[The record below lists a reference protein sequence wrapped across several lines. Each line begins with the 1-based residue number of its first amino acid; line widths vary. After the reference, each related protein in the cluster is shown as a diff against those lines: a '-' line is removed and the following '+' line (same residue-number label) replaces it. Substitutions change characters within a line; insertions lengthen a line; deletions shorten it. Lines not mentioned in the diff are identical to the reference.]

1 MVNRKHMLEAFQAS
15 RQTDRD
21 LETDGQS
28 GNNPGGAAGGPFAP
42 EVDEEEDDDGSGW
55 EAEID
60 PEEFRAVVAEALAAE
75 KRRWGVAIALL
86 CLMAFL
92 VGRFTAPTGV
102 AAEEED
108 PALAHGGHGEVLD
121 GPGTPG
127 GDPRRGPDWLTGDPR
142 EARGQGGG
150 QGEVPESRVREDPPP
165 EPVLSLRDKFLSP
178 VNSHTIQV
186 ATYPNSE
193 SGLAKAWALAEYFGP
208 LGIEATVEPVSEKFA
223 LVFAGVAQNMDDPD
237 LRALLARIQRLPGPP
252 PAARDSR
259 PFATA
264 LITPIDRYFRDAR

>member
-21 LETDGQS
+21 LETEG
-28 GNNPGGAAGGPFAP
+28 NPGGAAGGPFAP
-42 EVDEEEDDDGSGW
+42 EVDEGDEDDGSGW

-102 AAEEED
+102 AAEEGD
-108 PALAHGGHGEVLD
+108 PALGDFADGGNGDSLGD
-121 GPGTPG
+121 PG
-127 GDPRRGPDWLTGDPR
+127 GDPNRPGGGPDWLTEGSGEPLGAGGR
-142 EARGQGGG
+142 ESGNRGT
-150 QGEVPESRVREDPPP
+150 RREDPPEVP
-165 EPVLSLRDKFLSP
+165 ELTLRDKFLNR

-186 ATYPNSE
+186 ITYPNSQ
-193 SGLAKAWALAEYFGP
+193 SGLAKAQALADYFGSI
-208 LGIEATVEPVSEKFA
+208 GIEATAEPVSQKHV

-237 LRALLARIQRLPGPP
+237 LRDLLERIHSLGGPP
-252 PAARDSR
+252 PDRQAR
-259 PFATA
+259 PFTTA